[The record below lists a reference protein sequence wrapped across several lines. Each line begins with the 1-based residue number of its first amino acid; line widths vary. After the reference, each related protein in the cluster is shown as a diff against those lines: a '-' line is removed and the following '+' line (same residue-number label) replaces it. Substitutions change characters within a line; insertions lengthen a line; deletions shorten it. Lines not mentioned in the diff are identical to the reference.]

1 MTDDFTHMTHDADR
15 TPILWTDGAVSSLPI
30 RTKTGCLWPGGWAV
44 ILRHEGAT
52 HRTAGYHRQT
62 NSQRMEMMAV
72 VMALY
77 QCRSRKLRGAVI
89 YSNSDYCVKT
99 LTEYAPK
106 WTEKQWAKRKNT
118 DLVKEG
124 LELITKIGAAVLW
137 IPTGHNREAH
147 TAADIASRTVPIRAQ
162 S

>member
-89 YSNSDYCVKT
+89 YSNSDYSACQCRRSS
-99 LTEYAPK
+99 LAGRAISRYLNYAL
-106 WTEKQWAKRKNT
+106 QNH
-118 DLVKEG
+118 
-124 LELITKIGAAVLW
+124 I
-137 IPTGHNREAH
+137 
-147 TAADIASRTVPIRAQ
+147 
-162 S
+162 